1 MDAYQLIRSRR
12 KSISIQVRPEGTL
25 VVRAP
30 LRASRRE
37 IDEALARHAG
47 WIEKARQKA
56 AAAAPGPEELLS
68 PEALRTLAAQALE
81 DLPRRVARWA
91 PLVGVSYG
99 RITIRNQ
106 KTRWGSCSA
115 AGNLSFNCLL
125 MLCPPEVRDY
135 IVVHELCHRRQM
147 NHSPAFWAEVA
158 RVLPDYKARE
168 AWLKANGPAVLR
180 RMTG

>member
-1 MDAYQLIRSRR
+1 MQEYQLLRSRR
-12 KSISIQVRPEGTL
+12 KTIAIQVRPDGAV

-30 LRASRRE
+30 LRTPLRE
-37 IDEALARHAG
+37 IDDALALHSA
-47 WIEKARQKA
+47 WIEKTRQKA
-56 AAAAPGPEELLS
+56 VASAPDPEQLLSQEEL
-68 PEALRTLAAQALE
+68 RKLAAMAKE
-81 DLPRRVARWA
+81 DLSGRVERFAS
-91 PLVGVSYG
+91 LVGVSFG

-106 KTRWGSCSA
+106 RTKWGSCSSD
-115 AGNLSFNCLL
+115 GNLNFNCLL
-125 MLCPPEVRDY
+125 MLCPAEIRDY